1 MAEKNQ
7 TANIISDKTNIAMP
21 IKNMIGI
28 IALICSF
35 IFAYTQITSRL
46 TSLETKDELMSAD
59 LLKKAE
65 QTPKNLEIYML
76 VEMNN
81 ASILKLQSSVESMM
95 HNRVNIDFIKDQV
108 TKLQKDVEHLK
119 DMVRNNRNNGN
130 NGNN

>member
-7 TANIISDKTNIAMP
+7 TANVISDKTNIAMP

-76 VEMNN
+76 LEMN
-81 ASILKLQSSVESMM
+81 AKSIEKLQTSIESMM
-95 HNRVNIDFIKDQV
+95 HNRVNIDFLKNQV
-108 TKLQKDVEHLK
+108 EKLQKDVESLK
-119 DMVRNNRNNGN
+119 DKVRNNGN
-130 NGNN
+130 N

>member
-76 VEMNN
+76 LEMN
-81 ASILKLQSSVESMM
+81 AKSIEKLQTSIESMM
-95 HNRVNIDFIKDQV
+95 HNRVNIDFLKNQV
-108 TKLQKDVEHLK
+108 EKLQKDVESLK
-119 DMVRNNRNNGN
+119 DKVRNNGN
-130 NGNN
+130 N

>member
-1 MAEKNQ
+1 MAEKPQ
-7 TANIISDKTNIAMP
+7 TANVISDKTNIAMP

-76 VEMNN
+76 LEMN
-81 ASILKLQSSVESMM
+81 AKSIEKLQTSIESMM
-95 HNRVNIDFIKDQV
+95 HNRVNIDFLKDQV
-108 TKLQKDVEHLK
+108 TKLQKDVESLK
-119 DMVRNNRNNGN
+119 DKVRNNGSN
-130 NGNN
+130 

>member
-7 TANIISDKTNIAMP
+7 TANVISDKTNIAMP

-28 IALICSF
+28 IALISSF

-76 VEMNN
+76 LEMN
-81 ASILKLQSSVESMM
+81 AKSIEKLQTSIESMM
-95 HNRVNIDFIKDQV
+95 HNRVNIDFLKNQV
-108 TKLQKDVEHLK
+108 EKLQKDVESLK
-119 DMVRNNRNNGN
+119 DKVRNNGN
-130 NGNN
+130 N

>member
-1 MAEKNQ
+1 MVD
-7 TANIISDKTNIAMP
+7 ISDKTSVSMP

-28 IALICSF
+28 IILVASF
-35 IFAYTQITSRL
+35 VFAYAQITSRL

-76 VEMNN
+76 IEMNN
-81 ASILKLQSSVESMM
+81 SSILKLQSSIESMM
-95 HNRVNIDFIKDQV
+95 NNRLNIDFLKDQV

>member
-76 VEMNN
+76 VEMN
-81 ASILKLQSSVESMM
+81 AKSIEKIQTSIESMM
-95 HNRVNIDFIKDQV
+95 HNRVNIDFLKNQV
-108 TKLQKDVEHLK
+108 DKLQKDVENLK
-119 DMVRNNRNNGN
+119 DKVRNNGN
-130 NGNN
+130 N

>member
-76 VEMNN
+76 LEMN
-81 ASILKLQSSVESMM
+81 AKSIEKLQTSIESMM
-95 HNRVNIDFIKDQV
+95 HNRVNIDFLKNQV
-108 TKLQKDVEHLK
+108 EKLQKDVESLK
-119 DMVRNNRNNGN
+119 DKVRNNGSN
-130 NGNN
+130 

>member
-76 VEMNN
+76 VEMN
-81 ASILKLQSSVESMM
+81 AKSIEKLQTSIESMM
-95 HNRVNIDFIKDQV
+95 HNRVNIDFLKNQV
-108 TKLQKDVEHLK
+108 DKLQKDVESLK
-119 DMVRNNRNNGN
+119 DKVRNNGN
-130 NGNN
+130 N

>member
-76 VEMNN
+76 IEHN
-81 ASILKLQSSVESMM
+81 ATSLEKITKSIESMM
-95 HNRVNIDFIKDQV
+95 NNRLNIDFLKDQV
-108 TKLQKDVEHLK
+108 LKLQKDVESLK
-119 DMVRNNRNNGN
+119 DKVRENKNG
-130 NGNN
+130 GN

>member
-1 MAEKNQ
+1 MSEKPQ

-76 VEMNN
+76 LEMN
-81 ASILKLQSSVESMM
+81 AESIEKLQTSIESMM
-95 HNRVNIDFIKDQV
+95 HNRVNIDFLKNQV
-108 TKLQKDVEHLK
+108 DKLQKDVESLK
-119 DMVRNNRNNGN
+119 DKVRNNGN
-130 NGNN
+130 N

>member
-76 VEMNN
+76 IEHN
-81 ASILKLQSSVESMM
+81 ATSLEKITKSIESMM
-95 HNRVNIDFIKDQV
+95 NNRLNIDFLKDQV
-108 TKLQKDVEHLK
+108 LKLQKDVESLK
-119 DMVRNNRNNGN
+119 DKVRENKNGN
-130 NGNN
+130 N

>member
-1 MAEKNQ
+1 MAEKSQ

-76 VEMNN
+76 IEHN
-81 ASILKLQSSVESMM
+81 ATSLEKITKSIESMM
-95 HNRVNIDFIKDQV
+95 NNRLNIDFLKDQV
-108 TKLQKDVEHLK
+108 LKLQKDVESLK
-119 DMVRNNRNNGN
+119 DKVRENKNGN
-130 NGNN
+130 N

>member
-1 MAEKNQ
+1 MVSLSEK
-7 TANIISDKTNIAMP
+7 TSVSMP
-21 IKNMIGI
+21 IKNMIFI
-28 IALICSF
+28 IILVASF
-35 IFAYTQITSRL
+35 VTAFAQITSRL

-76 VEMNN
+76 IEMNN
-81 ASILKLQSSVESMM
+81 SSILKLQSSIESMM
-95 HNRVNIDFIKDQV
+95 NNRLNIDFLKDQV

-130 NGNN
+130 NGSN

>member
-7 TANIISDKTNIAMP
+7 TANVISDKTNIAMP

-76 VEMNN
+76 LEMN
-81 ASILKLQSSVESMM
+81 AKSIEKLQTSIESMM
-95 HNRVNIDFIKDQV
+95 HNRVNIDFLKNQV
-108 TKLQKDVEHLK
+108 EKLQKDVESLK
-119 DMVRNNRNNGN
+119 DKVRNNGSN
-130 NGNN
+130 

>member
-7 TANIISDKTNIAMP
+7 TANVISDKTNIAMP

-76 VEMNN
+76 VEMN
-81 ASILKLQSSVESMM
+81 AKSIEKLQTSIESMM
-95 HNRVNIDFIKDQV
+95 HNRVNIDFLKNQV
-108 TKLQKDVEHLK
+108 EKLQKDVESLK
-119 DMVRNNRNNGN
+119 DKVRNNGN
-130 NGNN
+130 N

>member
-1 MAEKNQ
+1 MSEKPQ

-76 VEMNN
+76 LEMN
-81 ASILKLQSSVESMM
+81 AKSIEKLQTSIESMM
-95 HNRVNIDFIKDQV
+95 HNRVNIDFLKNQV
-108 TKLQKDVEHLK
+108 EKLQKDVESLK
-119 DMVRNNRNNGN
+119 DKVRNNGN
-130 NGNN
+130 N